1 MRKEVLK
8 ALLDI
13 SQVVEIIKKWSFSSK
28 TDINNMLKMERRN
41 DIGVNIINK
50 IPIRGDRRKKRD
62 QTSKYIILKNGAY
75 YVHHDW
81 EKNHKVREI
90 VVVTWPRYI
99 HGDVDSKYSYRTL
112 YKRVSQKRGGFW
124 RSTPMRSGQPFRWA
138 WGNWIFLK
146 IGNESQETSFYL
158 GFWEQLEQVMIAS
171 SKPVWFV
178 TTRVITLNVYQI
190 PNNFFERYQV
200 KIKSNL

>member
-28 TDINNMLKMERRN
+28 MDINNMLKMERRN

-90 VVVTWPRYI
+90 VVVT
-99 HGDVDSKYSYRTL
+99 
-112 YKRVSQKRGGFW
+112 
-124 RSTPMRSGQPFRWA
+124 
-138 WGNWIFLK
+138 
-146 IGNESQETSFYL
+146 
-158 GFWEQLEQVMIAS
+158 
-171 SKPVWFV
+171 
-178 TTRVITLNVYQI
+178 
-190 PNNFFERYQV
+190 
-200 KIKSNL
+200 